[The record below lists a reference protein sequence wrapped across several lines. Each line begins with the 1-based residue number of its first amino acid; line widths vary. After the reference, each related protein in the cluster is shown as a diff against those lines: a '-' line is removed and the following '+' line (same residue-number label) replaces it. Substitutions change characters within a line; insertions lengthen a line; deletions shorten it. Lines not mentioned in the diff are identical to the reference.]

1 MEREGMP
8 AKLNGKTFTEV
19 INAKTALGE
28 DESKKIDAVSGAT
41 LSSDAIKNATINALR
56 SKPISEGVSDV
67 APPFIE
73 LEKFV
78 APNGKN
84 NKISVVVRGEEGSTI
99 RYTTDGTNPKES
111 SPEISSI
118 GIFKDKKGVEFKGNP
133 TENPDG
139 QIINLKLASFKD
151 GKSSE
156 TVTIPCVFVNPNKNN
171 SYKSGKFKGEY
182 NGIHVTF
189 ETDSPNFDNNYY
201 IRSIKLDDENEIKY
215 KDFLQDLKTKVYFA
229 QGVDGVSEIEGH
241 ESESKDVINAIK
253 NAINNAVVA
262 KEPVIKISPEKSD
275 YSNNENV
282 KLTLECNT
290 PDAEIYY
297 TVDNSNT
304 LSSINRN
311 LSDPIKS
318 GKKYEGEVTLNIDN
332 EQGGNLYIRAA
343 AKIGENRWSQI
354 VRKDLRFVKAVKE
367 DAFLVDGQGYGTWKE
382 AVSAINSNDSE
393 IELQDDVEL
402 TKDDV
407 LPEYSCTIK
416 SAHGHKYKIK
426 GGVMDAKADI
436 TFDNVVYDISR
447 IYGNGH
453 NIHIGKD
460 VETAFKLGAHSIF
473 AGASYDSDDKDI
485 SGSPEI
491 TIESGRFD
499 ICGSGAAKT
508 SLTGNVTINIS
519 NDAKANISG
528 AYMQSKINGDISI
541 NIDNGTELE
550 GFIGEQKGGIVSGSI
565 KLKITGTPKISG
577 RIYKGSANGSPKGK
591 LDISDAILMEN
602 VKEKFKDFESMI

>member
-1 MEREGMP
+1 MEEEGMP
-8 AKLNGKTFTEV
+8 AKLKGKTFTEV

-56 SKPISEGVSDV
+56 SKPISEGISDV

-111 SPEISSI
+111 SPEISPI

-139 QIINLKLASFKD
+139 QIINLKLAAFKD

-156 TVTIPCVFVNPNKNN
+156 VVTIPCVFVNPNKNN
-171 SYKSGKFKGEY
+171 SYKSGTFKGEY

-215 KDFLQDLKTKVYFA
+215 REFLQDLKTKVYFA

-332 EQGGNLYIRAA
+332 EQGGNLYIRAV
-343 AKIGENRWSQI
+343 AKIGENSWSQI

-367 DAFLVDGQGYGTWKE
+367 DAFLVNGQGYGTWQE
-382 AVSAINSNDSE
+382 AISAINSNDSE

-402 TKDDV
+402 TNEDV

-416 SAHGHKYKIK
+416 SANGHKYKIK

-436 TFDNVVYDISR
+436 TFDNVVYDINR

-460 VETAFKLGAHSIF
+460 VETAFKLGVHSIF
-473 AGASYDSDDKDI
+473 AGTSHDADDKDI
-485 SGSPEI
+485 SSSPEI

-499 ICGSGAAKT
+499 VKGSGDAKT
-508 SLTGNVTINIS
+508 SLTGNITINIKE
-519 NDAKANISG
+519 NAKANVSG
-528 AYMQSKINGDISI
+528 AYMQSNINGDITV
-541 NIDNGTELE
+541 NVDNGAELE
-550 GFIGEQKGGIVSGSI
+550 GFLGEQNGGSVSGSI
-565 KLKITGTPKISG
+565 KLKLTGTPKISG
-577 RIYKGSANGSPKGK
+577 ITYRGSVNSSEKGT
-591 LDISDAILMEN
+591 LDLSNASLTESI
-602 VKEKFKDFESMI
+602 KEKFKNFESII

>member
-1 MEREGMP
+1 MEEEGMP
-8 AKLNGKTFTEV
+8 AKLKGKTFTEV

-56 SKPISEGVSDV
+56 SKPISEGISDV

-111 SPEISSI
+111 SPEISPI

-139 QIINLKLASFKD
+139 QIINLKLAAFKD

-156 TVTIPCVFVNPNKNN
+156 VVTIPCVFVNPNKNN
-171 SYKSGKFKGEY
+171 SYKSGTFKGEY

-215 KDFLQDLKTKVYFA
+215 REFLQDLKTKVYFA

-318 GKKYEGEVTLNIDN
+318 GKKYEEEVTLNIDN
-332 EQGGNLYIRAA
+332 EQGGNLYIRAV

-367 DAFLVDGQGYGTWKE
+367 DAFLVNGQGYGTWQE
-382 AVSAINSNDSE
+382 AISAINSNDSE

-402 TKDDV
+402 TNEDV

-416 SAHGHKYKIK
+416 SANGHKYKIK

-436 TFDNVVYDISR
+436 TFDNVVYDINR

-460 VETAFKLGAHSIF
+460 VETAFKLGVHSIF
-473 AGASYDSDDKDI
+473 AGTSHDADDKDI
-485 SGSPEI
+485 SSSPEI

-499 ICGSGAAKT
+499 VKGSGDAKT
-508 SLTGNVTINIS
+508 SLTGNITINIKE
-519 NDAKANISG
+519 NAKANVSG
-528 AYMQSKINGDISI
+528 AYMQSNINGDITV
-541 NIDNGTELE
+541 NVDNGAELE
-550 GFIGEQKGGIVSGSI
+550 GFLGEQNGGSVSGSI
-565 KLKITGTPKISG
+565 KLKLTGTPKISG
-577 RIYKGSANGSPKGK
+577 RTYRGSVNSSEKGT
-591 LDISDAILMEN
+591 LDLSNASLTESI
-602 VKEKFKDFESMI
+602 KEKFKNFESII

>member
-8 AKLNGKTFTEV
+8 AKLKGKTFTEV

-215 KDFLQDLKTKVYFA
+215 RDFLQDLKTKVYFA

-460 VETAFKLGAHSIF
+460 VETAFKFGAHSIF

-508 SLTGNVTINIS
+508 ALTGNVTINIS